1 MGKTKEA
8 GLTNGLENV
17 MGRERVDL
25 VKPVSSSL
33 SPLSLRPRFSSPLI
47 IMANLLNAYTIF
59 GTVLS
64 TLHSI
69 I

>member
-1 MGKTKEA
+1 MS
-8 GLTNGLENV
+8 
-17 MGRERVDL
+17 RERVDL
-25 VKPVSSSL
+25 VTTVRSSS
-33 SPLSLRPRFSSPLI
+33 SPLSLQPHFSSPLI
-47 IMANLLNAYTIF
+47 IMANLLNAYTVL